1 MHVSAG
7 IIAVGAMI
15 VPVVGWMMPV
25 GIVADDA
32 DAARIKPAATAN
44 DSSTRTQAKVA
55 LQPLMRICGRD
66 WRKPFADNGDDAAAN
81 TGDGPSAQQ
90 VFMNLR
96 LIGTV
101 IETGHSMAIFQKPDG
116 SVSVCAEGGRMD
128 EGGTRVTVNKIVGT
142 VVTVSCGGQTQTLA
156 MPKPSETPQ

>member
-1 MHVSAG
+1 MHVSAAV
-7 IIAVGAMI
+7 IAVGALI
-15 VPVVGWMMPV
+15 VPAVGWMMPV
-25 GIVADDA
+25 GIVAGDA
-32 DAARIKPAATAN
+32 DAARIKPPAVEN
-44 DSSTRTQAKVA
+44 ESSARTRTKVE
-55 LQPLMRICGRD
+55 LQPLMLICDRD
-66 WRKPFADNGDDAAAN
+66 WRKPLGGGEDTAVEN

-96 LIGTV
+96 LIGTA

-116 SVSVCAEGGRMD
+116 AVSVCAEGGRMD

-156 MPKPSETPQ
+156 MPQSPETPQ